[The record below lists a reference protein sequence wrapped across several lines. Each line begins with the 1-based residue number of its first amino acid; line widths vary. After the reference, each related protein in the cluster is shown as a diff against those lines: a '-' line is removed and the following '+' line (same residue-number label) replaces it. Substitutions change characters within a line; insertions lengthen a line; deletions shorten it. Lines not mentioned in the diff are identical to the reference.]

1 MPIKKSTK
9 ISYRLTLALTVFSA
23 ILASVSSYKAFAGNC
38 TGGAGVY
45 SCSGEAAT
53 DTTQTLTGSPLQV
66 TTSSGFSILTTIGD
80 AINLIATNGLSF
92 IDDFA
97 SSITATENHAN
108 AHAIEAVN
116 TGTGSIVISTSGQI
130 NAVDDGDGINVDNNG
145 TGAVT
150 ITTSGTIDG
159 GDDGIDATNQA
170 GTDLTITTT
179 AAITGADEAIVAD
192 NHGSGA
198 LIINAQASLMGNR
211 DEGLQARN
219 HNGTY
224 MTVNTADVYGDDT
237 GIWAVNNGSGALI
250 INATGAVTGTRSDGI
265 DADNTGTDLTIV
277 ATTVTGE
284 DDGIQA
290 DNQGSGVLSITT
302 TGTVTGNSDSGTTAF
317 NGVAGTDI
325 LINSAAIIAGGNGID
340 ANNDG
345 TGYIDISVSGTITAG
360 DAGVFAE
367 NSTNGTSLT
376 VNTLAINAVGHGID
390 VDNDGTGAIYITST
404 DIISSGDV
412 GVFVNNSVNGTD
424 VIINTVAVTG
434 TDEGIGA
441 DNYGSGALVINATG
455 TITGDSDEGIDA
467 ENNGTDLT
475 ITTAAVVANDD
486 GIAAVNNGT
495 GKLTVTSTGSIVAG
509 NEGIY
514 AVSHGTDLT
523 ITTATVTG
531 TDKGIAVTNSGSGSV
546 NITTNGL
553 VTGDNGVAIR
563 LAGAPA
569 GNFGGTISNGG
580 GWVSNNSSALEMT
593 AGFTFTG
600 SINSSADITGGGGT
614 AIDASN
620 TTTDFTINQSGGTIT
635 GDILFGTGDIIYN
648 ITGGEVDGDIIS
660 VGTGTVNVDLGTG
673 NTISF
678 NNITNVEDYNIQS
691 GTAIQLG
698 DFSTAG
704 TTTTIAQGATLEFNS
719 VINGSG
725 ALVSHG
731 NLAFTPG
738 AQLIQTGTV
747 TLENG
752 STITA
757 NLQGTVAPL
766 TQQQYLSATTLVNNG
781 VSFES
786 NSLLY
791 DIEGNI
797 AGNIVQADT
806 VVADLANLSNDYNAS
821 QFGAAMKSYV
831 ENGATDSPV
840 VALANLAAGDI
851 NGFEQVSNILSPAV
865 SGSIYQGSRTL
876 YDENWRAVLNHQL
889 TTSINEK
896 NAAWAQVIDT
906 RTGAKKRGTVEGFS
920 GRAKGLTVGFDRQL
934 GDFPSGISLSQGD
947 TALTNKRAL
956 DDHIDVESTQLSLY
970 SSYQGDNWFAY
981 VNTSAAKLNYDFDR
995 DDTANTS
1002 TKINAKSKGDLFGVD
1017 ISVGFSKI
1025 QLESFSIQPLLS
1037 LRYSHLSVDDY
1048 QESGGLNSKVSY
1060 QNSETLSSN
1069 LQLHATMNNFTKGNW
1084 QMTPVAHAGWEHEF
1098 INDAEQANVSFS
1110 NQSYQQ
1116 RGASGDRN
1124 LYNFGIGLQAKH
1136 SNGVKLGLQYSGAL
1150 NSDSYQHSASAN
1162 FQYPF

>member
-1 MPIKKSTK
+1 MPINKPTK
-9 ISYRLTLALTVFSA
+9 LSSRLTLSLAVSSA
-23 ILASVSSYKAFAGNC
+23 ILASVSSYQSFAGDC
-38 TGGAGVY
+38 TGAAGIY
-45 SCSGEAAT
+45 TCSGAVNS
-53 DTTQTLTGSPLQV
+53 DTTQTLTDSPLQV
-66 TTSSGFSILTTIGD
+66 TTTSGFSILTTVGN
-80 AINLIATNGLSF
+80 ALSLVGTNGLSF
-92 IDDFA
+92 VDDFA
-97 SSITATENHAN
+97 SAITGLVE
-108 AHAIEAVN
+108 AIEADN
-116 TGTGSIVISTSGQI
+116 SGTGGIDITTSGLLSAG
-130 NAVDDGDGINVDNNG
+130 NDGINAENNG

-150 ITTSGTIDG
+150 ISTSGVIDA
-159 GDDGIDATNQA
+159 GDDGISAINQA
-170 GTDLTITTT
+170 TGTDLTITTT
-179 AAITGADEAIVAD
+179 AAITGGDEAIVAE
-192 NHGSGA
+192 NNGTGSLTIDA
-198 LIINAQASLMGNR
+198 RASLVGNG
-211 DEGLQARN
+211 DEGLQAVN
-219 HNGTY
+219 NNGTY
-224 MTVNTADVYGDDT
+224 LTINTVDVSGDDT
-237 GIWAVNNGSGALI
+237 GIWADNQGSGALTLT
-250 INATGAVTGTRSDGI
+250 AKGAVTGARFDGI
-265 DADNTGTDLTIV
+265 DAENTGTNLTIV

-290 DNQGSGVLSITT
+290 DNQGSGILSITT
-302 TGTVTGNSDSGTTAF
+302 TGTVTGNTDSGITAF
-317 NGVAGTDI
+317 NDVGTTDI
-325 LINSAAIIAGGNGID
+325 LIRSAAIIAGGHGID
-340 ANNDG
+340 A
-345 TGYIDISVSGTITAG
+345 
-360 DAGVFAE
+360 
-367 NSTNGTSLT
+367 
-376 VNTLAINAVGHGID
+376 
-390 VDNDGTGAIYITST
+390 DNDGTGAIYITST
-404 DIISSGDV
+404 DTITSGDV
-412 GVFVNNSVNGTD
+412 GIFVNNSVNGTD
-424 VIINTVAVTG
+424 VIINTAAVTG

-441 DNYGSGALVINATG
+441 DNYGSGALTINATG
-455 TITGDSDEGIDA
+455 TIRGDGDEGIDA

-475 ITTAAVVANDD
+475 ITTTAVVANDD

-495 GKLTVTSTGSIVAG
+495 GKLTITSTGSIVAG

-514 AVSHGTDLT
+514 AVSNGTDLA
-523 ITTATVTG
+523 ITTAQITG
-531 TDKGIAVTNSGSGSV
+531 TDKGIAVTNNGSGTV

-569 GNFGGTISNGG
+569 GNFGGTISNNG
-580 GWVSNNSSALEMT
+580 GWASNNSSALEMT
-593 AGFTFTG
+593 TGFTFTG

-620 TTTDFTINQSGGTIT
+620 TTTDFTINQTAGTIT

-660 VGTGTVNVDLGTG
+660 AGTGTVNVDLGTG

-678 NNITNVEDYNIQS
+678 NSITNVEDYNIQS

-704 TTTTIAQGATLEFNS
+704 TTTTIAQGATLQFNS

-865 SGSIYQGSRTL
+865 SGSINQGSRTI

-889 TTSINEK
+889 TTSINAK
-896 NAAWAQVIDT
+896 DSAWAQVIDT

-934 GDFPSGISLSQGD
+934 GDFPSGISLSQGA
-947 TALTNKRAL
+947 TALTNKRAM
-956 DDHIDVESTQLSLY
+956 DDHSDVESTQLSLY

-981 VNTSAAKLNYDFDR
+981 VNTSAAKLYYDFDR
-995 DDTANTS
+995 DDTTNTS
-1002 TKINAKSKGDLFGVD
+1002 TKIKAKSKGDLFGVD
-1017 ISVGFSKI
+1017 ISVGFSNI
-1025 QLESFSIQPLLS
+1025 ELENFRIQPLLS
-1037 LRYSHLSVDDY
+1037 LRYSHLTVDDY
-1048 QESGGLNSKVSY
+1048 QESGGLNSEVSY

-1069 LQLHATMNNFTKGNW
+1069 LQLHATMNSFTKGSW
-1084 QMTPVAHAGWEHEF
+1084 QITPVAHAGWEHKF

-1116 RGASGDRN
+1116 RGASGDKN
-1124 LYNFGIGLQAKH
+1124 LYNFGIGLHAKH
-1136 SNGVKLGLQYSGAL
+1136 SNGVKLGLQYSGTL

-1162 FQYPF
+1162 FQYLF